1 MAEFYPAYSGSFYA
15 DGKAMRA
22 VEDFRKDF
30 VRNRSTVFSC
40 FRFCEPAIIK
50 EEWFFHPLFRRKI
63 LWKGGFSDEI

>member
-15 DGKAMRA
+15 DGKAVRA

-50 EEWFFHPLFRRKI
+50 GGMVFPSVVPTEDSMERR
-63 LWKGGFSDEI
+63 FQR